1 MGRRNR
7 QHIVKITWIED
18 NQLKSDS
25 MICGNL
31 FEALHE
37 ARQHQDVK
45 CVQISD
51 ILGIET
57 HTYNKHI
64 LNFIPEEI
72 SEEKMEEILE
82 TQPEEL
88 KQEIPVEIIEPSIEE
103 TIIEPVAEVV
113 ETPKKKTATKKP
125 ATPKKT
131 ATKKVS

>member
-25 MICGNL
+25 MICENL

-37 ARQHQDVK
+37 ASQHQDVK
-45 CVQISD
+45 CIQISD

-64 LNFIPEEI
+64 LDFIPEEI
-72 SEEKMEEILE
+72 TEEKIEEIIE
-82 TQPEEL
+82 TQLEEF
-88 KQEIPVEIIEPSIEE
+88 KQDIPVE
-103 TIIEPVAEVV
+103 IIEPVAEVV

-125 ATPKKT
+125 TTPKKT